1 MAEAPRRNLTR
12 RRDCIIIVKKRRNS
26 RANFIYYR
34 GAKLMKKIAMLIST
48 SLIYVIFVILGSFF
62 FDNFSEH
69 VFIVSAIFFFI
80 LVLNFYCLSWKDNF
94 ISEFIVERKL
104 YFLFII
110 LALIYIAVFC
120 IYFFRADG
128 LNRIMYCTIWSSIVN
143 VCICNFIYLR

>member
-1 MAEAPRRNLTR
+1 
-12 RRDCIIIVKKRRNS
+12 
-26 RANFIYYR
+26 
-34 GAKLMKKIAMLIST
+34 MLIST
-48 SLIYVIFVILGSFF
+48 SLIYVIFVILGIFF

-69 VFIVSAIFFFI
+69 VFIVSGIFFFI

-120 IYFFRADG
+120 IYFFRTDG